1 MVDTLKLAKN
11 TNEYDYNKMLEDFEL
26 EQRNVK
32 AYQNTKK
39 KWQNQYKLYLET
51 VAHMKEKKE
60 ETFDN
65 KRNNLIKLFNKK
77 QKQIDNQLYKIR
89 ESKEGERKKLLNK
102 MKEKE
107 ELALERKKIK
117 QQKEE
122 RDRLRYETQIYT
134 KRN

>member
-1 MVDTLKLAKN
+1 
-11 TNEYDYNKMLEDFEL
+11 
-26 EQRNVK
+26 
-32 AYQNTKK
+32 
-39 KWQNQYKLYLET
+39 
-51 VAHMKEKKE
+51 MKEKKAE
-60 ETFDN
+60 NFEN

-77 QKQIDNQLYKIR
+77 QKQIENQLYKIR

-107 ELALERKKIK
+107 ELALERKKLK

-134 KRN
+134 KCNLNINIFIYNFIYKI